1 MYPMNLYRAFQR
13 TERLPAPPATTTQPI
28 PSDSKSPQNCK
39 TQRNRGKRLDHGG
52 FTLLELVVVLAV
64 IGILATVAQSGL
76 FRPATV
82 RAREA
87 ALKQDLFVFRDVIDQ
102 FYADQGRYP
111 NDLEELVETEY
122 LRSIPPDPFTRSTDT
137 WVTVP
142 YEGDEGGIF
151 NVRSGSEDVG
161 SDNVAYSEW

>member
-1 MYPMNLYRAFQR
+1 M
-13 TERLPAPPATTTQPI
+13 
-28 PSDSKSPQNCK
+28 
-39 TQRNRGKRLDHGG
+39 
-52 FTLLELVVVLAV
+52 VLAV
-64 IGILATVAQSGL
+64 IGILATIAQSGL

-111 NDLEELVETEY
+111 NDLEELVEEEY
-122 LRSIPPDPFTRSTDT
+122 LRSIPPDPFTRSIDT

-142 YEGDEGGIF
+142 YDGDEGGVVDI
-151 NVRSGSEDVG
+151 RSGSEDVG

>member
-1 MYPMNLYRAFQR
+1 M
-13 TERLPAPPATTTQPI
+13 
-28 PSDSKSPQNCK
+28 
-39 TQRNRGKRLDHGG
+39 
-52 FTLLELVVVLAV
+52 VLAV
-64 IGILATVAQSGL
+64 IGILATIAQSGL

-111 NDLEELVETEY
+111 NDLEELVDTEY

-142 YEGDEGGIF
+142 YEGDEGGI
-151 NVRSGSEDVG
+151 VDIRSGSEDVG
-161 SDNVAYSEW
+161 SDSVAYGEW

>member
-1 MYPMNLYRAFQR
+1 MSPMNLYRAFQR
-13 TERLPAPPATTTQPI
+13 TERPTEPPSTSTPA
-28 PSDSKSPQNCK
+28 CK
-39 TQRNRGKRLDHGG
+39 PQRNRHKRLNHGG

-64 IGILATVAQSGL
+64 IGILAAIAQSGL
-76 FRPATV
+76 FGPATV

-87 ALKQDLFVFRDVIDQ
+87 ALRQDLFVFRDVIDQ

-142 YEGDEGGIF
+142 YEGDEGGVF
-151 NVRSGSEDVG
+151 DVRSGSEDVG
-161 SDNVAYSEW
+161 SDNLAYNEW